1 MILEKEKI
9 LFVKEGSKSTG
20 EMIIPKSYNQK
31 KSIFIEEGQ
40 IILGY
45 PNIISHIKNETPI
58 KDIPFTIEWLEILE
72 KLKVGST
79 NMSGKDI
86 TTEEIQDL
94 LFFSSFSIPCRFK
107 SKETKKI
114 DLSKENTILIESIEC
129 GNELN
134 FPAESIFQVYEIDG
148 TIGFNRNPLINGKSL
163 YISNLYDLSR
173 HNLEINDIALNNNPN
188 STTFYLILK
197 EDKRDFNLFS
207 MINLMIPQIVANNIF
222 EIMIHPEDYMDYL
235 RDIPLNILINRNFQ
249 TLFQTRQGYKGN
261 IKMDYPI
268 MELNFLTH
276 LEGINNIYVIG
287 HEDWGTGVPDEV
299 LYSKMK
305 EHKGFFCPMEFW
317 TLLYTKKRHSFLPVW
332 RTERDATKKL
342 MKNQF
347 KIYFER
353 NSPLSSKIYKNQVF
367 IIAENTAILD
377 IIKDFIYEWKPKFEQ
392 LCHSFEEEIKRR
404 TALSAEKM
412 INLIS
417 KYDEI
422 HEKLISTLPMIDK
435 IYQYYGENKNIEDD
449 DLEKEIEIDPFKIVK
464 LIDEYHIVSKEKEV
478 ISNMVQENHRLERYI
493 NLPGHIRNIINY
505 YYRHAIRGKLDQIK
519 SFYISKLPRIV
530 KKESFNTTLISEIE
544 AKIKEGEQL
553 KKEGKLINAENIFKE
568 QLENAKSIS
577 NNSKKE
583 QISKKIREYLKPLQI
598 PKIKNILKELA
609 SKHTRLQVMDII
621 DKCGEDEELIITTIQ
636 EMITNREI
644 SAEYFETSKA
654 VAFIPQIDVEDID
667 RLMKTFDDWEKEGK
681 GKKKCFF
688 FHF

>member
-1 MILEKEKI
+1 M
-9 LFVKEGSKSTG
+9 
-20 EMIIPKSYNQK
+20 
-31 KSIFIEEGQ
+31 
-40 IILGY
+40 
-45 PNIISHIKNETPI
+45 
-58 KDIPFTIEWLEILE
+58 
-72 KLKVGST
+72 
-79 NMSGKDI
+79 
-86 TTEEIQDL
+86 
-94 LFFSSFSIPCRFK
+94 
-107 SKETKKI
+107 
-114 DLSKENTILIESIEC
+114 
-129 GNELN
+129 
-134 FPAESIFQVYEIDG
+134 
-148 TIGFNRNPLINGKSL
+148 
-163 YISNLYDLSR
+163 
-173 HNLEINDIALNNNPN
+173 LNNNPN

-197 EDKRDFNLFS
+197 EDKRDFNLVS

-222 EIMIHPEDYMDYL
+222 EIMILPEDYIDYL

-249 TLFQTRQGYKGN
+249 TRFQMRQGYKGN

-287 HEDWGTGVPDEV
+287 HEDDPGIPDET
-299 LYSKMK
+299 LYSNMI

-317 TLLYTKKRHSFLPVW
+317 TLFYTKKK
-332 RTERDATKKL
+332 DIGMITKKL
-342 MKNQF
+342 LKNQF

-377 IIKDFIYEWKPKFEQ
+377 TIKDFIYGWKPKFEQ
-392 LCHSFEEEIKRR
+392 LCHSFEEEIKKR
-404 TALSAEKM
+404 TTLSAEKM
-412 INLIS
+412 IYFMS

-435 IYQYYGENKNIEDD
+435 IYQFYGENKDKEDYE
-449 DLEKEIEIDPFKIVK
+449 LEKEIGIDPFKIVK
-464 LIDEYHIVSKEKEV
+464 LIDEYHIISKEKEV
-478 ISNMVQENHRLERYI
+478 ISNMVKENHSLERYI
-493 NLPGHIRNIINY
+493 NIHEKYMKTYNIINY
-505 YYRHAIRGKLDQIK
+505 YYRYAIWGKLDQIK

-553 KKEGKLINAENIFKE
+553 NKEGKLINAENIFKE

-583 QISKKIREYLKPLQI
+583 QISEKIREYLKPLQI
-598 PKIKNILKELA
+598 PKIKNSVKELA

-621 DKCGEDEELIITTIQ
+621 DKCGEEEELIISTIQ
-636 EMITNREI
+636 DMIKNREI

-667 RLMKTFDDWEKEGK
+667 RLMKTFDNWEKEGK
-681 GKKKCFF
+681 GKKN
-688 FHF
+688 